1 MMNSYDAFA
10 PTQQEVEGYK
20 EKLQNSKAEQK
31 NLFLIIFQVK
41 NNFEKKIEN
50 IFTTSF
56 SVSLQLSE
64 MQLRNMDMYLRMLW
78 KELSKWIN
86 MNNGL

>member
-41 NNFEKKIEN
+41 NLTKKN
-50 IFTTSF
+50 NK
-56 SVSLQLSE
+56 SV
-64 MQLRNMDMYLRMLW
+64 
-78 KELSKWIN
+78 I
-86 MNNGL
+86 